1 MLFPKA
7 FLLGLI
13 SSAAAFEAV
22 PLLVASHKLVKGLR
36 DDVNG
41 AKSDVISSQTA
52 TNMVKR
58 LISDCSADAY
68 VIVDQPGLAYTDMTV
83 KKSARW
89 PFMRKYVSMA
99 SLALALP
106 YVEEA
111 LDLAFLEKYI
121 IRTCNA
127 EAIHVEH
134 AAEEEMQQYQD
145 TRKRVIRISL
155 PPLPE
160 DASRDHWIQHYDEL
174 LRKILRKVPSPHYA
188 IILTSSAPAQ
198 LHPVPPDI
206 VSASPEKFEIF
217 HDIFS
222 HPLRKEEVE
231 RNDRFN
237 MAGPD
242 WIESKNTEL
251 RYLRNKKKDE
261 VHLFDYDLWTKNERL
276 VSTMAVMVLTVAAWR
291 FWQGVNAVKRR
302 VAAWRTKGG
311 LIAPER
317 KRE

>member
-1 MLFPKA
+1 MLLQNVI
-7 FLLGLI
+7 LLAI
-13 SSAAAFEAV
+13 IAAASAFDAV
-22 PLLVASHKLVKGLR
+22 PLVVASHKLVKGLR
-36 DDVNG
+36 DDINVP
-41 AKSDVISSQTA
+41 KTDVISSQAA

-83 KKSARW
+83 KKSSRW
-89 PFMRKYVSMA
+89 SFMRKYVSMA

-106 YVEEA
+106 YVEEP
-111 LDLAFLEKYI
+111 LDLDFLERYI

-127 EAIHVEH
+127 ETIRVEH
-134 AAEEEMQQYQD
+134 ATEEEMPQYQD
-145 TRKRVIRISL
+145 TRKRVVRVSL
-155 PPLPE
+155 PALPE
-160 DASRDHWIQHYDEL
+160 DGARDHLIQHHDEL

-188 IILTSSAPAQ
+188 IVLTSSSPVL
-198 LHPVPPDI
+198 LHPVPPEI
-206 VSASPEKFEIF
+206 VSASPEKFDIF

-222 HPLRKEEVE
+222 HPLRQNEVE

-237 MAGPD
+237 VQGPD
-242 WIESKNTEL
+242 WIENKNTEL

-261 VHLFDYDLWTKNERL
+261 VHLFDYDLWTRNERL

-291 FWQGVNAVKRR
+291 FWQGVSALKRR
-302 VAAWRTKGG
+302 VAAWRAKGG

-317 KRE
+317 KRD